1 MGNLRKENRD
11 LLDLMTAISNDL
23 IMRGT
28 KDDDGNMVINLSNG
42 LWHRLNETLNKS
54 VESIG
59 LPDQHGKLPDHH
71 KQWFHQLQKASGA
84 GDLALIACLDAKTM
98 EPRSVLAL
106 VGHEDG
112 YFVMTP
118 VGHLCTEN
126 NPYEAYIPPRTE
138 QDIER

>member
-28 KDDDGNMVINLSNG
+28 KNDDGNMVINLSNG
-42 LWHRLNETLNKS
+42 LWQRLNETLNKPI
-54 VESIG
+54 EQNGI
-59 LPDQHGKLPDHH
+59 PDKPGKLPEHH
-71 KQWFHQLQKASGA
+71 KQWFSQLQKASSA
-84 GDLALIACLDAKTM
+84 GDLALLSCLDAKTM

-106 VGHEDG
+106 MGNENGD
-112 YFVMTP
+112 FVMTP
-118 VGHLCTEN
+118 VGHLCTED
-126 NPYEAYIPPRTE
+126 NPYEAYIPPHIE

>member
-1 MGNLRKENRD
+1 MKNLRKENRD
-11 LLDLMTAISNDL
+11 LLDLMAAISNDL

-28 KDDDGNMVINLSNG
+28 KDKHGNMVINLSYG
-42 LWHRLNETLNKS
+42 LWSRLNETLNKP

-59 LPDQHGKLPDHH
+59 LPDQHGKLPKHH
-71 KQWFHQLQKASGA
+71 KQWFHQLQKASSA

-112 YFVMTP
+112 AFLVTP
-118 VGHLCTEN
+118 IGHLCTEA

-138 QDIER
+138 QEIER